1 MDQRTT
7 LTDQILDLYNQF
19 FHALLTSQRDAWL
32 TVELTVAQLKTLLV
46 IVERGKVTGSQL
58 ARTLGVGPPNITRI
72 VTRLYD
78 EGLIERHDDPEDRR
92 ITSIVATTE
101 GQRVVECLYSCRR
114 EYLSALLT
122 NVYDEQ
128 LDDVRRGLALLAEA
142 ASVHRDN
149 NETVTASGGEL
160 EEDYG
165 PSIRVVTPGGGN

>member
-7 LTDQILDLYNQF
+7 LTEQILDLYNQF

-78 EGLIERHDDPEDRR
+78 EGLIERHDDSEDRR
-92 ITSIVATTE
+92 ITSIVATAD
-101 GQRVVECLYSCRR
+101 GQRLVECLYSCRR
-114 EYLSALLT
+114 EYLKALLS
-122 NVYDEQ
+122 NLDSAQ
-128 LDDVRRGLALLAEA
+128 LREVQHAFIHLTDATAMHSD
-142 ASVHRDN
+142 S
-149 NETVTASGGEL
+149 ETVMTSGDEL

-165 PSIRVVTPGGGN
+165 PSYGVATPDGGS